1 MARKPLDMPNSEH
14 RKIRCL
20 PEVQAELQRLAVE
33 AAQRAGAMAGD
44 AEGYGTDL
52 EVGKTRARAHV
63 WPKSSAA
70 IKAEIKT
77 APLMTIA
84 AEQGPQQ

>member
-14 RKIRCL
+14 RKIRKL
-20 PEVQAELQRLAVE
+20 PEVQAELQRLAAEV
-33 AAQRAGAMAGD
+33 ARRAGGIAD
-44 AEGYGTDL
+44 APDGYGTDL
-52 EVGKTRARAHV
+52 EVGRTRARAHV